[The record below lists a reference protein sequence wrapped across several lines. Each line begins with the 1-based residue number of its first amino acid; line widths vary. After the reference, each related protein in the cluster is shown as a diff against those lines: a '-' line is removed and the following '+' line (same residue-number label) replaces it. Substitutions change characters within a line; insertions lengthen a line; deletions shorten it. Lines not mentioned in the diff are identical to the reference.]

1 MDKPKAGYCT
11 ALEWQPSSLALLKEK
26 FEVTKTYDPTDLID
40 LYHDVLFVDQQHVWN
55 YGRFATVPGIIA
67 TNCSSREHL
76 DMPWLLSKDVKVLT
90 LDPTSTGMGFITATA
105 EHTWGLIHALHRD
118 LPERMTPQKW
128 DRRDGFVALK
138 MLSQMSIGI
147 IGYGRIGK
155 MVDKVARAMGMRV
168 CVYDPYNSHD
178 WRYAARDLHE
188 LVSDCDI
195 ITLHCPLDENTRG
208 MVDVEFLDDM
218 KDDALL
224 INTARGELVDEEA
237 LVMALESYTI
247 GGCASDV
254 ISGEFTGLA
263 ANSPLFHYA
272 HEQTGAPL
280 LLTPH
285 IGGSTISAWRFTEEL
300 IIRQALKE
308 LGDG

>member
-1 MDKPKAGYCT
+1 MGKPRAGYCT
-11 ALEWQPSSLALLKEK
+11 DLQWQPSNLGLLRDR
-26 FEVTKTYDPTDLID
+26 FDLTKMYESDELID

-55 YGRFATVPGIIA
+55 FDKLSTPPGIIA

-105 EHTWGLIHALHRD
+105 EHTWGLIHALHRG
-118 LPERMTPQKW
+118 LPERMTPQRW
-128 DRRDGFVALK
+128 DRRDGYVAPK

-147 IGYGRIGK
+147 VGYGRIGK
-155 MVDKVARAMGMRV
+155 MVDKIARAMGMRV

-218 KDDALL
+218 KDNALL
-224 INTARGELVDEEA
+224 INTARGELVDEEVLVTA
-237 LVMALESYTI
+237 LNNFTI

-263 ANSPLFHYA
+263 ADSPLFHYA
-272 HEQTGAPL
+272 HEPTGAPL
-280 LLTPH
+280 LLTSH
-285 IGGSTISAWRFTEEL
+285 IGGSTLSAWRYTEEL
-300 IIRQALKE
+300 IIYQVLKE
-308 LGDG
+308 LEDE

>member
-118 LPERMTPQKW
+118 LPERMTPQRW
-128 DRRDGFVALK
+128 DRRDGFVASK

-147 IGYGRIGK
+147 IGMGRIGT
-155 MVDKVARAMGMRV
+155 MVANVARSIGMRI
-168 CVYDPYNSHD
+168 YGFDPYKSGNIDHS
-178 WRYAARDLHE
+178 AGFLHQLIHE
-188 LVSDCDI
+188 SDI
-195 ITLHCPLDENTRG
+195 ITLHCSLNENTKG
-208 MVDVEFLDDM
+208 MIDAEFLDEM

-224 INTARGELVDEEA
+224 INIARGELVDEEA